1 MSKKEIKKVF
11 VIDDD
16 KSIRWILEKA
26 FTKAGYD
33 INCYENTENIK
44 KNIIKHAPNIII
56 SDIRM
61 PGESGLEMLEN
72 VRREFPKIPIIIMTA
87 FSDLEST
94 VSSLQKGAYDYITK
108 PFDIKEMIS
117 SVEKS
122 LKNKISL
129 ESKTKSYLSRKTS
142 KIIGSS
148 ESMQD
153 IYKAIGKISSAN
165 VDVMILGE
173 TGTGKELIAK
183 AIHENSDRK
192 NNPFIAINT
201 GAIPT
206 ELLESEL
213 FGHEKGSFTGAYSQ
227 RVGRFEQA
235 SEGTLFLDEIGDM
248 PPDVQT
254 RLLRVLQ
261 EGEFFRVGG
270 TKSIRV
276 KTRIITATHKNLQ
289 LLVAKDLFRE
299 DLLHR
304 INAIRIELPSLR
316 ERKSDIIILAE
327 HFLKEYSEEYNI
339 PLKNF
344 DNDVKKILQKYSWPG
359 NIRELQNICKYLCVM
374 VKNNEISKNDLP
386 KEIKESE
393 IDNSRARNWEEL
405 LETWILNNYDKDSKN
420 ISKATD
426 KIYTSTLIKSALRL
440 TNGNKTEAAKVLG
453 WGRNTITNKMKPA
466 LKKIK

>member
-33 INCYENTENIK
+33 VNCYENTENIK

-393 IDNSRARNWEEL
+393 IDNSKVRNWEEL

-466 LKKIK
+466 LKKN

>member
-33 INCYENTENIK
+33 VNCYENTENIK

-304 INAIRIELPSLR
+304 INAIRIELPNLR

-393 IDNSRARNWEEL
+393 IDNSKMRSWEEL